1 VKETVGST
9 TTVPALRIRCGPWS
23 GRIWNPLS
31 VVTGPG
37 ARLHTKERY
46 QGTPVSAAHS
56 SPKTSQATP
65 SSNTVTPSQTT
76 MATS

>member
-1 VKETVGST
+1 M
-9 TTVPALRIRCGPWS
+9 PALRIRSGPCS

-31 VVTGPG
+31 VATGPG
-37 ARLHTKERY
+37 AMPHTKERY
-46 QGTPVSAAHS
+46 QGAPTIAAHS

-76 MATS
+76 MATSLLAG

>member
-1 VKETVGST
+1 M
-9 TTVPALRIRCGPWS
+9 TVPARRIASGPWP

-46 QGTPVSAAHS
+46 QGPPTAAAHS

-65 SSNTVTPSQTT
+65 SSNTVTPSYTT
-76 MATS
+76 MATSRLAG